1 MLDLHR
7 TAVLLLATAL
17 GACASSDQVKD
28 QSEPTID
35 VTVLVDE
42 GVKGDDR
49 AQFQPARYT
58 LFPDG
63 SLHGQAGGG
72 LAIRDRP
79 PRVRVLTPV
88 QLQPIWDRFEAVM
101 DAQPPFPPGAP
112 GSDMPWI
119 TAVRPTPGDVTIIV
133 WMTHDQ
139 RGTWSVTRLDA
150 AGRQQP
156 NEVASLVRMLASACW
171 MDDLPADRDMPMRY
185 DFGADPYATMRG
197 NAALASPAPT
207 TPAPAT
213 PAPAAP

>member
-7 TAVLLLATAL
+7 TAVLLLATVL

-35 VTVLVDE
+35 VTVLVDD

-72 LAIRDRP
+72 LTVRDRP

-88 QLQPIWDRFEAVM
+88 QL
-101 DAQPPFPPGAP
+101 
-112 GSDMPWI
+112 
-119 TAVRPTPGDVTIIV
+119 
-133 WMTHDQ
+133 
-139 RGTWSVTRLDA
+139 
-150 AGRQQP
+150 
-156 NEVASLVRMLASACW
+156 SLIHI
-171 MDDLPADRDMPMRY
+171 
-185 DFGADPYATMRG
+185 
-197 NAALASPAPT
+197 
-207 TPAPAT
+207 
-213 PAPAAP
+213 